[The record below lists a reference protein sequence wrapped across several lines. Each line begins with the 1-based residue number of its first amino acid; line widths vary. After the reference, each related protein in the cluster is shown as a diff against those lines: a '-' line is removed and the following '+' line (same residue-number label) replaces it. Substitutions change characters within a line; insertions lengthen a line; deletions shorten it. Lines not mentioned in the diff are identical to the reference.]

1 MASSFTFSAPANTD
15 VWKKPPSHD
24 VFTAPY
30 KSLSKNAFSKFLSA
44 SLTFTATYT
53 HQFDQAGIVLI
64 LTHPSSSSSPATP
77 SNTTTTTTTRKWIK
91 AGVELFNGQPRLS
104 TVCCDNWAD
113 WSVANA
119 SSARDVQAGAT
130 AVTVLVERLD
140 AHDGSCLWVYRVDGE
155 ERVPMREI
163 CWPYG
168 ENGGQD
174 WELEVGA
181 LVARPSKDAGDELEA
196 RFEGVEVKWDTA

>member
-1 MASSFTFSAPANTD
+1 MATTGSSFTFSSPANTD

-30 KSLSKNAFSKFLSA
+30 HSLSKNPFSQFQSA
-44 SLTFTATYT
+44 SLTFTTTYT
-53 HQFDQAGIVLI
+53 HQFDQAGLI
-64 LTHPSSSSSPATP
+64 LVLTKPSSP
-77 SNTTTTTTTRKWIK
+77 SVARKWIK
-91 AGVELFNGQPRLS
+91 TGVELFDNQSRLS

-119 SSARDVQAGAT
+119 SSAEDIKAGRK
-130 AVTVLVERLD
+130 AVTILVERLD

-155 ERVPMREI
+155 TKVPMREI

-168 ENGGQD
+168 EDGGKG
-174 WELEVGA
+174 WELEIGA
-181 LVARPSKDAGDELEA
+181 LVARPTKDTEDELEVK
-196 RFEGVEVKWDTA
+196 FQDFQVKWDTA

>member
-1 MASSFTFSAPANTD
+1 MASFALSAPANTD

-30 KSLSKNAFSKFLSA
+30 QSLSKDPFPKFRSA

-53 HQFDQAGIVLI
+53 HQFDQAGIL
-64 LTHPSSSSSPATP
+64 LLFTHPSSPSP
-77 SNTTTTTTTRKWIK
+77 SRKWIK
-91 AGVELFNGQPRLS
+91 AGIEHFNGSPRLS

-113 WSVANA
+113 WSVADVS
-119 SSARDVQAGAT
+119 SSAADIQAGAKP
-130 AVTVLVERLD
+130 VTILVERLD
-140 AHDGSCLWVYRVDGE
+140 AHDGSCLWVYRVEGE
-155 ERVPMREI
+155 EKTPMREI

-168 ENGGQD
+168 DNGGQG

-181 LVARPSKDAGDELEA
+181 LVARPSKDAKNELEV
-196 RFEGVEVKWDTA
+196 RFEGVEVKWDEA

>member
-1 MASSFTFSAPANTD
+1 MAASAFTFSAPADTD

-30 KSLSKNAFSKFLSA
+30 KSLSKNAFPQFKSA
-44 SLTFTATYT
+44 SITFTSTYT
-53 HQFDQAGIVLI
+53 HQFDQAGIVLVF
-64 LTHPSSSSSPATP
+64 TKPSLP
-77 SNTTTTTTTRKWIK
+77 RKWIK

-119 SSARDVQAGAT
+119 NSAEEIQAGRK
-130 AVTVLVERLD
+130 AVTILVERLD

-155 ERVPMREI
+155 EKIPMREI

-168 ENGGQD
+168 DNGGQG
-174 WELEVGA
+174 WELEIGA
-181 LVARPSKDAGDELEA
+181 LVARPTKDTTDDLEA
-196 RFEGVEVKWDTA
+196 KFQDFQVKWDSA

>member
-1 MASSFTFSAPANTD
+1 MAATGSSFTFSSPANTD

-30 KSLSKNAFSKFLSA
+30 HSLSKNPFSQFQSA
-44 SLTFTATYT
+44 SLSFTTTYT
-53 HQFDQAGIVLI
+53 HQFDQAGLILI
-64 LTHPSSSSSPATP
+64 LTKPSAPSTP
-77 SNTTTTTTTRKWIK
+77 RKWIK
-91 AGVELFNGQPRLS
+91 TGVELFDNQSRLS

-119 SSARDVQAGAT
+119 SSAEDIKAGRK
-130 AVTVLVERLD
+130 AVTILVERLD

-155 ERVPMREI
+155 TKVPMREI

-168 ENGGQD
+168 EDGGKG
-174 WELEVGA
+174 WELEIGA
-181 LVARPSKDAGDELEA
+181 LVARPTKDTEDELEVK
-196 RFEGVEVKWDTA
+196 FQDFQVKWDTA